1 MIKKLK
7 LHLLTSCQ
15 YLGQLDES
23 ENFYEKE
30 MCFFFFYD
38 TSGQETAPVIE
49 SLQNKR
55 TAAK

>member
-30 MCFFFFYD
+30 MCFFYD